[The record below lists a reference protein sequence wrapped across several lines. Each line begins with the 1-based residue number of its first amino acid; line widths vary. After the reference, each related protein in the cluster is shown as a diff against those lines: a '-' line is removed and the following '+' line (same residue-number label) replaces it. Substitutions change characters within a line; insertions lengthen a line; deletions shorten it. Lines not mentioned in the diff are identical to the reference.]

1 MLLRVLLD
9 LMTSKYQ
16 RAIMSKIIKTT
27 TGEAS
32 FVLEEV
38 FDSEEKANE
47 GTEPASQEV
56 KSLEIKIDNTKWR
69 KDE

>member
-1 MLLRVLLD
+1 MKFLF
-9 LMTSKYQ
+9 LMELKLV
-16 RAIMSKIIKTT
+16 AKIIKTT

-38 FDSEEKANE
+38 FVNEEKANE

-56 KSLEIKIDNTKWR
+56 KQMEMKIDILK
-69 KDE
+69 

>member
-1 MLLRVLLD
+1 MAKV
-9 LMTSKYQ
+9 
-16 RAIMSKIIKTT
+16 IKTT

-38 FDSEEKANE
+38 FENEDKASD

-69 KDE
+69 KSE

>member
-1 MLLRVLLD
+1 MKFQF
-9 LMTSKYQ
+9 LMELKLV
-16 RAIMSKIIKTT
+16 AKIIKTT

-38 FDSEEKANE
+38 FDNEEKANE

-56 KSLEIKIDNTKWR
+56 KQLEIKIENTKWR
-69 KDE
+69 KSE

>member
-1 MLLRVLLD
+1 
-9 LMTSKYQ
+9 
-16 RAIMSKIIKTT
+16 MSKIIKTT

-38 FDSEEKANE
+38 FDNEEKASD

-56 KSLEIKIDNTKWR
+56 KSMEVKIENTKWR
-69 KDE
+69 KANDWCSS

>member
-1 MLLRVLLD
+1 
-9 LMTSKYQ
+9 
-16 RAIMSKIIKTT
+16 MSKIIKTT

-38 FDSEEKANE
+38 FESEEKAND

-56 KSLEIKIDNTKWR
+56 KSMEVKIENTKWR
-69 KDE
+69 KANDWCSSWFRLW

>member
-1 MLLRVLLD
+1 MARV
-9 LMTSKYQ
+9 
-16 RAIMSKIIKTT
+16 IKTT

-38 FDSEEKANE
+38 VDNEEKASE

>member
-1 MLLRVLLD
+1 LKR
-9 LMTSKYQ
+9 S
-16 RAIMSKIIKTT
+16 MSKIIKTT

-38 FDSEEKANE
+38 FESEEKAHD

-56 KSLEIKIDNTKWR
+56 KSMEVKIENTKWR
-69 KDE
+69 KAND

>member
-1 MLLRVLLD
+1 MAKV
-9 LMTSKYQ
+9 
-16 RAIMSKIIKTT
+16 IKST

-38 FDSEEKANE
+38 FESEEKASE

-56 KSLEIKIDNTKWR
+56 KEMQIKIDNTKWR
-69 KDE
+69 KSE

>member
-1 MLLRVLLD
+1 M
-9 LMTSKYQ
+9 
-16 RAIMSKIIKTT
+16 AKIIKTT

-38 FDSEEKANE
+38 FENEEKASE

-56 KSLEIKIDNTKWR
+56 KQIEIKIENTKWR
-69 KDE
+69 KSNE

>member
-1 MLLRVLLD
+1 MARV
-9 LMTSKYQ
+9 
-16 RAIMSKIIKTT
+16 IKTT

-38 FDSEEKANE
+38 FENEEKASE

-56 KSLEIKIDNTKWR
+56 KQMEIKIDNTKWR
-69 KDE
+69 KSDE